1 MVPRLV
7 GTTLYLLYLIAGISQ
22 GAGADES
29 CPAGSGPGCSG
40 PASKKCV
47 KWRQTG
53 GCSPKGPRENHGD
66 KSCDAVIEI
75 GASGYCQ
82 CGSGSEKVRARAVS
96 CDHRPITCATECLQA
111 ERYTCLGWK
120 QTGGCSADGAREPA
134 NDKSCDA
141 TIHPGS
147 SGYCEC
153 GGGRIVKKPG
163 CAAGEWSESFTCAD
177 ECSAEADLYEELG
190 LDNGASDK
198 DIKQAFRKLSLK
210 YHPDKT
216 RNDPV
221 MTARFAA
228 IREAYDIIG
237 EPEKRGIYDA
247 AGLRMLY
254 DSSANKV
261 EKGPTQH
268 LEVPVTLEQMYN
280 GQEMTTAITRTLVC
294 RGCADVQSE
303 RCRKC
308 THRCADE
315 IEIRHVQVQGM
326 GNMMMQQQVQ
336 VPSRQK
342 CRRQQNS
349 LLVTIEPGMSAGDSI
364 QFKAMGDMEPNKI
377 PGDAIIKL
385 KESKHN
391 VFTRVGTNLQTEIE
405 LSLSEALLGFERS
418 ITHLDGRKIN
428 LAYSGVTK
436 PFAVMRVKGEGMPH
450 RGDPT
455 EKGDLLVKCRLVMP
469 EDGKQWLRDMQ
480 AKHGNA

>member
-1 MVPRLV
+1 M
-7 GTTLYLLYLIAGISQ
+7 
-22 GAGADES
+22 
-29 CPAGSGPGCSG
+29 
-40 PASKKCV
+40 
-47 KWRQTG
+47 
-53 GCSPKGPRENHGD
+53 
-66 KSCDAVIEI
+66 
-75 GASGYCQ
+75 
-82 CGSGSEKVRARAVS
+82 
-96 CDHRPITCATECLQA
+96 
-111 ERYTCLGWK
+111 
-120 QTGGCSADGAREPA
+120 
-134 NDKSCDA
+134 
-141 TIHPGS
+141 
-147 SGYCEC
+147 
-153 GGGRIVKKPG
+153 KKPG

-237 EPEKRGIYDA
+237 EPEKRGIYNA